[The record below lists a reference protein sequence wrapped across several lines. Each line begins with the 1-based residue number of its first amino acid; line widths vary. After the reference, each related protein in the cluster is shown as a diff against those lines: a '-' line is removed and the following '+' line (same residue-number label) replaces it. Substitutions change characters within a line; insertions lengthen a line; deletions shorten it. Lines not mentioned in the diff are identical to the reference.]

1 MKIFQFYLKILNR
14 VKIVYEF
21 YSTFFGLIE
30 QYKPSGRYRIHIGH
44 RISFYTNS
52 KNAKSFIKKI
62 NKLQKKRYQSTEIYF
77 PFLSY
82 IIIRLVDFVV
92 FYFSYITK
100 SESSKT
106 IFIPVDV
113 IVYTNGIH
121 SLFMIDFNENVL
133 KIKFFSQSRFSRAL
147 DSIQYTSVFFNTGY
161 IDSDVD
167 TSTISIEYLN
177 EIIFDLKDLNN
188 YINRLKQIIIDI
200 FNYSSEVHKKKENTF
215 YLDCYDKKLR
225 LYPFKNDFT
234 IGNVLFTN
242 DKYYLID
249 FSGLSYQ
256 SPVIIATDLILR
268 SPLNEVDK
276 NGLLHLLV
284 SDLTAKYSNLILD
297 DEYKVN
303 YGDVIQWH
311 MFSKQMSFIFNY
323 SNRKSNLYKSFLT
336 FNQNLNKFYVGL
348 DRENLWIK
356 SD

>member
-1 MKIFQFYLKILNR
+1 
-14 VKIVYEF
+14 
-21 YSTFFGLIE
+21 
-30 QYKPSGRYRIHIGH
+30 
-44 RISFYTNS
+44 
-52 KNAKSFIKKI
+52 
-62 NKLQKKRYQSTEIYF
+62 
-77 PFLSY
+77 
-82 IIIRLVDFVV
+82 
-92 FYFSYITK
+92 
-100 SESSKT
+100 
-106 IFIPVDV
+106 
-113 IVYTNGIH
+113 
-121 SLFMIDFNENVL
+121 
-133 KIKFFSQSRFSRAL
+133 
-147 DSIQYTSVFFNTGY
+147 
-161 IDSDVD
+161 
-167 TSTISIEYLN
+167 
-177 EIIFDLKDLNN
+177 
-188 YINRLKQIIIDI
+188 
-200 FNYSSEVHKKKENTF
+200 
-215 YLDCYDKKLR
+215 